1 MAEFKLGRIRFVW
14 KAAWV
19 TGTTYYKDDVIRFGG
34 KVYVCQIGHTASA
47 DFNTDLDINPTKWNL
62 MADGQRWRDEWTVS
76 TTYEEGDLV
85 KYGGTIYICIDGHTS
100 AATAASGLESNSGD
114 WNQFVEGTDWKGV
127 WTVSTRYKLND
138 IVRYGGINY
147 ICITGHTSAATAAL
161 GLEDGSVNWQVFT
174 QGQEYLGTWVTATR
188 YKLNDVVKYGAGLW
202 ICTTQHTAA
211 AAFATDAANWTQYVE
226 GFEYENVWSSATA
239 YQPGDVV
246 KYGGNNYV
254 SKTQHT
260 NSNPLTGTSNWDL
273 FSEGLSYQSDWA
285 NTTSYKIGEVVKL
298 NGYNYLAVADS
309 PSLTFTV
316 TAVTASNDQ
325 FAIGEYYGYCSWYDR
340 KIYRI
345 YDR

>member
-19 TGTTYYKDDVIRFGG
+19 TGTTYYKDDVVRFGG

-47 DFNTDLDINPTKWNL
+47 DFNTDLDIVPTKWNL
-62 MADGQRWRDEWTVS
+62 MSDGQRWRDEWAVN
-76 TTYEEGDLV
+76 TTYQEGDLV
-85 KYGGTIYICIDGHTS
+85 KYGGTVYVCIDGHLS
-100 AATAASGLESNSGD
+100 AATAALGLEANSGD
-114 WNQFVEGTDWKGV
+114 WNQFVEGTDWKSN

-161 GLEDGSVNWQVFT
+161 GLENASANWQVYT

-211 AAFATDAANWTQYVE
+211 AAFASDSANWAQYVE
-226 GFEYENVWSSATA
+226 GFEYESTWNPATA

-246 KYGGNNYV
+246 TYGGNNYIA
-254 SKTQHT
+254 KTQHT
-260 NSNPLTGTSNWDL
+260 NSNPLTGTQQLGSV
-273 FSEGLSYQSDWA
+273 FTRPELS
-285 NTTSYKIGEVVKL
+285 I
-298 NGYNYLAVADS
+298 
-309 PSLTFTV
+309 
-316 TAVTASNDQ
+316 
-325 FAIGEYYGYCSWYDR
+325 
-340 KIYRI
+340 
-345 YDR
+345 